1 MATHIRLLSS
11 EVVGQIAAGEVVE
24 RPSAAIKELVENSMD
39 AGATSIAVEIRDGG
53 LTSFRVVDN
62 GSGIQ
67 PSDIRLAFARHA
79 TSKISQAD
87 DLVGVQTLGFRGE
100 ALASIAAVAK
110 VTCTTRVRGA
120 DCGLSVQ
127 NNGSEISELREA
139 PCPEGTSFWVKDL
152 FFNAPV
158 RRKFLKKPSTETG
171 YVSDLM
177 LRFILSHPQIS
188 FRYIADGKTV
198 YFSPGDG
205 KLESAVMSIYGL
217 TALEKL
223 KHVSGNMNGIVL
235 DGFVGVGDLS
245 RGNRAHESFILNGR
259 LIKSNLLTAALEEA
273 CKQRVMIGR
282 FPMCILHLTMPFEAV
297 DVNVHPNK
305 WEVRFQNEPGVR
317 EAVCTL
323 VNEALQESSPLNAA
337 AKLFDEPIDRAPVV
351 VKRID
356 PSKSDDISSIK
367 KDDSSKNKP
376 SSSFVN
382 TFVLK
387 SEKPFSNILSASS
400 ISNATPAPL
409 TAHSSSSILPPATY
423 KPEAITPRRDDWDR
437 PTAPVTAAAPITQAQ
452 SQAST
457 MRSATESA
465 AKDPTPKE
473 EDSPVSPVIQHE
485 QQVLPIQT
493 SPDPIEPAAE
503 QLEAAPVD
511 EKFTRLPL
519 RLIGIVFDT
528 YIILEYQDRMLL
540 CDQHAV
546 HERLLYER
554 MMNACAGDTAAQG
567 LLTPVLVRLTHRE
580 YEAFLENGEA
590 LRAAGFDAADFGD
603 LTVQLRA
610 VPMVLGVAR
619 TTECLRDALD
629 DLSESGQ
636 ISTQKRT
643 DRIIQMACKHAV
655 KGGEKIP
662 VDAMM
667 ELVRR
672 MLEDNVMPTC
682 PHGRP
687 LMIEVT
693 QRELEKRFHRIQN

>member
-1 MATHIRLLSS
+1 
-11 EVVGQIAAGEVVE
+11 
-24 RPSAAIKELVENSMD
+24 
-39 AGATSIAVEIRDGG
+39 
-53 LTSFRVVDN
+53 
-62 GSGIQ
+62 
-67 PSDIRLAFARHA
+67 
-79 TSKISQAD
+79 
-87 DLVGVQTLGFRGE
+87 
-100 ALASIAAVAK
+100 
-110 VTCTTRVRGA
+110 
-120 DCGLSVQ
+120 
-127 NNGSEISELREA
+127 
-139 PCPEGTSFWVKDL
+139 
-152 FFNAPV
+152 
-158 RRKFLKKPSTETG
+158 
-171 YVSDLM
+171 
-177 LRFILSHPQIS
+177 
-188 FRYIADGKTV
+188 
-198 YFSPGDG
+198 
-205 KLESAVMSIYGL
+205 
-217 TALEKL
+217 
-223 KHVSGNMNGIVL
+223 
-235 DGFVGVGDLS
+235 
-245 RGNRAHESFILNGR
+245 
-259 LIKSNLLTAALEEA
+259 
-273 CKQRVMIGR
+273 
-282 FPMCILHLTMPFEAV
+282 
-297 DVNVHPNK
+297 
-305 WEVRFQNEPGVR
+305 
-317 EAVCTL
+317 
-323 VNEALQESSPLNAA
+323 
-337 AKLFDEPIDRAPVV
+337 
-351 VKRID
+351 
-356 PSKSDDISSIK
+356 
-367 KDDSSKNKP
+367 
-376 SSSFVN
+376 
-382 TFVLK
+382 
-387 SEKPFSNILSASS
+387 
-400 ISNATPAPL
+400 
-409 TAHSSSSILPPATY
+409 
-423 KPEAITPRRDDWDR
+423 
-437 PTAPVTAAAPITQAQ
+437 
-452 SQAST
+452 

-473 EDSPVSPVIQHE
+473 EDPPVPPVIQQE
-485 QQVLPIQT
+485 QQELTIQT
-493 SPDPIEPAAE
+493 LPDPIEPAAE

-554 MMNACAGDTAAQG
+554 MMKACAGDTSAQG

>member
-1 MATHIRLLSS
+1 MATHIKLLSS

-79 TSKISQAD
+79 TSKISQAG

-127 NNGSEISELREA
+127 NNGGEISELREA
-139 PCPEGTSFWVKDL
+139 PCPEGTSFLVKDL

-217 TALEKL
+217 SALEKL
-223 KHVSGNMNGIVL
+223 KHVSGAMNGVAL

-282 FPMCILHLTMPFEAV
+282 FPMCILHLTMPFETV

-323 VNEALQESSPLNAA
+323 VAEALQESSPLNAA
-337 AKLFDEPIDRAPVV
+337 AKLFDEPEDRPSVTI
-351 VKRID
+351 KRII
-356 PSKSDDISSIK
+356 PQKSDSVSEPLEDYSAQ
-367 KDDSSKNKP
+367 SKPN
-376 SSSFVN
+376 SSFTN
-382 TFVLK
+382 TNVQDEDRK
-387 SEKPFSNILSASS
+387 VPS
-400 ISNATPAPL
+400 ISDQSSQSFASPL
-409 TAHSSSSILPPATY
+409 TARSTTAILPPAAY
-423 KPEAITPRRDDWDR
+423 KPEAVTAHRNDWDR
-437 PTAPVTAAAPITQAQ
+437 PAAPIVQPQTPAMPAVQKASITEEAPPIPPVIMQEQQAFSLPPKA
-452 SQAST
+452 SQA
-457 MRSATESA
+457 
-465 AKDPTPKE
+465 
-473 EDSPVSPVIQHE
+473 
-485 QQVLPIQT
+485 
-493 SPDPIEPAAE
+493 EPATTQPEQAEIAE
-503 QLEAAPVD
+503 QVEAAPVD
-511 EKFTRLPL
+511 EKFARLPL
-519 RLIGIVFDT
+519 RLIGVVFDT

-554 MMNACAGDTAAQG
+554 MMKACAGDTASQG

-580 YEAFLENGEA
+580 YEVFLESSQA
-590 LRAAGFDAADFGD
+590 LHDAGFDAADFGD

-619 TTECLRDALD
+619 TAECLRDALD

-662 VDAMM
+662 LDAMM

-672 MLEDNVMPTC
+672 MLEENVMPTC